1 MIQEL
6 HWEEEP
12 ELHGSKVTATKA
24 FQDFIEK
31 KKTQARNLIFDEI
44 YENVSDEKLL
54 EKNYD
59 SNLSSE
65 DFTENTKQPDGT
77 PMDVTI
83 QDFIEIP
90 VKLFQELNDNLIKM
104 KIKTSKS
111 NSRKDSFFDDETE
124 AVLKKHEESGE
135 S

>member
-1 MIQEL
+1 M
-6 HWEEEP
+6 
-12 ELHGSKVTATKA
+12 
-24 FQDFIEK
+24 
-31 KKTQARNLIFDEI
+31 RLIKM
-44 YENVSDEKLL
+44 SLDEKLL
-54 EKNYD
+54 EKNDD

-83 QDFIEIP
+83 QDLIEIP
-90 VKLFQELNDNLIKM
+90 VKPFQELIENLIKM

-111 NSRKDSFFDDETE
+111 NSQKDSFFDDETE
-124 AVLKKHEESGE
+124 AVLNKHEESGE